1 MDEIIIQFDDTE
13 IEKYKFHQ
21 NRSPI
26 SINDIDINKIL
37 VSNKLLFSNQD
48 LKNII
53 GYKDA
58 EKV

>member
-13 IEKYKFHQ
+13 TEKYKFHQ

-37 VSNKLLFSNQD
+37 VSNKLPFSNQD